1 MIFGR
6 VPDDAPPV
14 SARRC
19 RGEGASDALPRLRAI
34 PGGADPDVGTGA
46 RTAEITDDERPR
58 HAG

>member
-14 SARRC
+14 AARRC
-19 RGEGASDALPRLRAI
+19 AGAARPDEVPRLRAI
-34 PGGADPDVGTGA
+34 PGGADPDVRTGSA
-46 RTAEITDDERPR
+46 PVEVRGDERPR